1 MMEEYGYK
9 IAEPEHIATSN
20 HSSHGWVLRLCVFSS
35 VALSFGG
42 TANSESLQASNNT
55 HGESILL
62 CEKTDVAFSDKLVS
76 ELNLNAEIKERL
88 ISRLMQFKNELKK
101 GWNGN
106 AELPMEEQSVSNAL
120 AAVEATSAEEF
131 AKWTVFPSTN
141 GTILFSPTDNL
152 IAGISVGNDEFS
164 YAAIGNRGQEI
175 KGKEGF
181 SVSSFKLALR
191 LINSMNEA

>member
-1 MMEEYGYK
+1 MTDE
-9 IAEPEHIATSN
+9 ID
-20 HSSHGWVLRLCVFSS
+20 
-35 VALSFGG
+35 
-42 TANSESLQASNNT
+42 
-55 HGESILL
+55 ILHERN
-62 CEKTDVAFSDKLVS
+62 CCDFACHAGEKTDVAFSDKQVS
-76 ELNLNAEIKERL
+76 ELNLDAEIKERL
-88 ISRLMQFKNELKK
+88 ISRLMHFKNEFKK

-131 AKWTVFPSTN
+131 AKWTVFPSPN

-175 KGKEGF
+175 KGNEGF
-181 SVSSFKLALR
+181 SVSSFKLALH